1 MRNRN
6 FFYRIAVGYEDI
18 AIGRIVVKNLTTG
31 DEMIF
36 TGLPGSELT
45 IRIDNE
51 NQVITEEV
59 SGYDLYDYFNFGFL
73 RLDPGDNELVFTGN
87 GSVTLKGRYLYNV
100 GA

>member
-1 MRNRN
+1 MEQLCPEMLINLSAGNTN
-6 FFYRIAVGYEDI
+6 FG
-18 AIGRIVVKNLTTG
+18 VKNLTTG